1 MIKYMIVLCELSR
14 KKYFVEYN
22 EKFKIN
28 DTVVFN
34 VDSDSLIGRVLTD
47 CRECNEKD
55 LELPLPTIERVAN
68 KDDLKNFENNKNNA
82 DKALSDAKNYAKEL
96 ELDMNFVDCYYTLN
110 QNQLIFNFTADD
122 RIDFRNLAK
131 KLAGKYKTRIELR
144 QIGVRDKAKRIG
156 GIGPCGLFLCCNTFL
171 TDFNSVSINMAKN
184 QNLALNPSKI
194 NGLCGRLYCCL
205 SYEDEVYS
213 KLRKELPEVGEIIN
227 KNGVKGKVISLDI
240 LNNKYRIETDDKG
253 IVDLDG

>member
-68 KDDLKNFENNKNNA
+68 KDDLKNFENNKNKA
-82 DKALSDAKNYAKEL
+82 DKALSDAKKYAKDL

-156 GIGPCGLFLCCNTFL
+156 GIGPCGLFLCCNTF
-171 TDFNSVSINMAKN
+171 
-184 QNLALNPSKI
+184 
-194 NGLCGRLYCCL
+194 RLYCCL

>member
-1 MIKYMIVLCELSR
+1 MIKYIIVLCELSR

-68 KDDLKNFENNKNNA
+68 KDDLKNFENNKNKA

>member
-22 EKFKIN
+22 EYFKIN
-28 DTVVFN
+28 DTVIFN

-55 LELPLPTIERVAN
+55 LELPLPTIERVVN
-68 KDDLKNFENNKNNA
+68 KDDLKNFESNKNKA
-82 DKALSDAKNYAKEL
+82 DKALSDAKKYAKEL
-96 ELDMNFVDCYYTLN
+96 ELDMSFVDCYYTLN

-205 SYEDEVYS
+205 SYEDDVYS

-227 KNGVKGKVISLDI
+227 KKGVKGKVISLDI
-240 LNNKYRIETDDKG
+240 LNNKYRVETEDKG

>member
-1 MIKYMIVLCELSR
+1 MIKYMIVLCELSK
-14 KKYFVEYN
+14 KKYFVQYN
-22 EKFKIN
+22 ENFKIN

-34 VDSDSLIGRVLTD
+34 VDSDSLIGKVLTD
-47 CRECNEKD
+47 CRECDDNE
-55 LELPLPTIERVAN
+55 LELPLPTIIRVAV
-68 KDDLKNFENNKNNA
+68 KDDFKNFENNKEKA
-82 DKALSDAKNYAKEL
+82 DKALSDAKKFAKEL
-96 ELDMNFVDCYYTLN
+96 ELDMHFVDCFYTLN

-205 SYEDEVYS
+205 SYEDEVYT
-213 KLRKELPEVGEIIN
+213 KLKKNLPEIGEIVN

-240 LNNKYRIETDDKG
+240 LNNKYRIETEDKG
-253 IVDLDG
+253 IVDLNG

>member
-82 DKALSDAKNYAKEL
+82 DKALSDAKKYAKDL

-227 KNGVKGKVISLDI
+227 RKGVKGKVISLDI
-240 LNNKYRIETDDKG
+240 LNNKYRVETEDKG

>member
-1 MIKYMIVLCELSR
+1 MIKYIIVLCELSR

-68 KDDLKNFENNKNNA
+68 KDDLKNFENNKSKA
-82 DKALSDAKNYAKEL
+82 DKALSDAKKYAKDL

-144 QIGVRDKAKRIG
+144 QIGVRDKLILIVYLLIWLRI
-156 GIGPCGLFLCCNTFL
+156 
-171 TDFNSVSINMAKN
+171 
-184 QNLALNPSKI
+184 KI
-194 NGLCGRLYCCL
+194 
-205 SYEDEVYS
+205 
-213 KLRKELPEVGEIIN
+213 
-227 KNGVKGKVISLDI
+227 
-240 LNNKYRIETDDKG
+240 
-253 IVDLDG
+253 

>member
-55 LELPLPTIERVAN
+55 LELPLPTIDRVAN

-82 DKALSDAKNYAKEL
+82 DKALSDAKKYAKDL

-227 KNGVKGKVISLDI
+227 RKGVKGKVISLDI
-240 LNNKYRIETDDKG
+240 LNNKYRVETEDKG

>member
-55 LELPLPTIERVAN
+55 LELPLPTIDRIAN
-68 KDDLKNFENNKNNA
+68 NEDLKNFENNKNKA
-82 DKALSDAKNYAKEL
+82 DKALSYAKKYAKEL

-227 KNGVKGKVISLDI
+227 KKGVKGKVISLDI
-240 LNNKYRIETDDKG
+240 LNNKYRIETEDKG

>member
-1 MIKYMIVLCELSR
+1 MIKYMIVLCELSK

-55 LELPLPTIERVAN
+55 LELPLPTIDRVAN

-82 DKALSDAKNYAKEL
+82 DKALSDAKKYAKDL

-227 KNGVKGKVISLDI
+227 RKGVKGKVISLDI
-240 LNNKYRIETDDKG
+240 LNNKYRVETEDKG

>member
-1 MIKYMIVLCELSR
+1 MIKYMIVLCELSK
-14 KKYFVEYN
+14 KKYFVQYN
-22 EKFKIN
+22 ENFKIN

-34 VDSDSLIGRVLTD
+34 VDSDSLIGKVLTD
-47 CRECNEKD
+47 CRECNENE
-55 LELPLPTIERVAN
+55 LELPLPTIIR
-68 KDDLKNFENNKNNA
+68 
-82 DKALSDAKNYAKEL
+82 ALSDAKKFAKEL
-96 ELDMNFVDCYYTLN
+96 ELDMNFVDCFYTLN

-156 GIGPCGLFLCCNTFL
+156 GIGPCWLFLCCNTFL

-205 SYEDEVYS
+205 SYEDEVYT
-213 KLRKELPEVGEIIN
+213 KLRKNLPEVGEIIN
-227 KNGVKGKVISLDI
+227 KKGVKGKVISLDI
-240 LNNKYRIETDDKG
+240 LNNKYRIETEDKG
-253 IVDLDG
+253 IVDLNG

>member
-1 MIKYMIVLCELSR
+1 MIKYVIVLCELSK
-14 KKYFVEYN
+14 KKYFVQYN
-22 EKFKIN
+22 ENYKVN

-34 VDSDSLIGRVLTD
+34 VDSDSLIGKVLTD
-47 CRECNEKD
+47 CRECNEND
-55 LELPLPTIERVAN
+55 LELPLPSIIRVAD
-68 KDDLKNFENNKNNA
+68 KDDFKNFNANKEKA
-82 DKALSDAKNYAKEL
+82 DKALNDAKKYAKEL

-213 KLRKELPEVGEIIN
+213 KLRKDLPEVGEIIT
-227 KNGVKGKVISLDI
+227 KKGVKGKVISLDI
-240 LNNKYRIETDDKG
+240 LNNKYRIETEDKG
-253 IVDLDG
+253 IIDLDG